1 MHQCQRLQE
10 GSCGLYRFSQHGEKP
25 SDLFG
30 DLFGA
35 RGLAE
40 RGEDGGEHEF
50 HKGGGVPRLVAGGEH
65 LIVICLTVADDGF
78 DGKPGRGAKKI
89 RPSGWEGRTRVFRGL
104 TDRSAVVSVDADGGG
119 FGPGAGAF
127 RAIATDAEGEII
139 TDGVPA
145 EEATGGAVGED
156 GKGVEQ
162 DRLR

>member
-65 LIVICLTVADDGF
+65 LIVICLAVADDGF
-78 DGKPGRGAKKI
+78 DGKPGRGAKKN
-89 RPSGWEGRTRVFRGL
+89 PPLRVGG
-104 TDRSAVVSVDADGGG
+104 ADAG
-119 FGPGAGAF
+119 FSW
-127 RAIATDAEGEII
+127 
-139 TDGVPA
+139 TDGPWR
-145 EEATGGAVGED
+145 GGVS
-156 GKGVEQ
+156 
-162 DRLR
+162 